1 MACDPKLQSGWRLSA
16 ILPDLVEEGERL
28 LALAHEQNATFAL
41 LGGVAIRLHAPEVPA
56 ALDRQYKD
64 LDFAV
69 PKGSSGA
76 TGKLLSAAGYEG
88 HTVFNAMN
96 SKERMLFHDNENG
109 RQIDVFVGSFRMCH
123 EIPLS
128 DRLKPGDRTVPLAEL
143 LLTKLQ
149 IIELNEKDI
158 RDTVLLLHGHEVA
171 DHDEDA
177 VNAAR
182 IAELC
187 AGDWGLWRT
196 ITANLERCVVE
207 VEQYALPEHD
217 QNRVRDRLGRLLGH
231 IAEAP
236 KSQKWK
242 LRAKIG
248 DRKRWYDLPEEVE

>member
-1 MACDPKLQSGWRLSA
+1 LSA
-16 ILPDLVEEGERL
+16 TLPDLVEEGERL
-28 LALAHEQNATFAL
+28 LALAHEQDATFAL

-69 PKGSSGA
+69 PKGGSGA
-76 TGKLLSAAGYEG
+76 AGKLLSDAGYEA
-88 HTVFNAMN
+88 HVVFNAMN
-96 SKERMLFHDNENG
+96 SKERMLFHDHERG

-128 DRLKPGDRTVPLAEL
+128 GRLKPREKTVPLAEL

-171 DHDEDA
+171 DHDDDA
-177 VNAAR
+177 VNGAR

-187 AGDWGLWRT
+187 ANDWGLWRT
-196 ITANLERCVVE
+196 ISANLERCSLDVG
-207 VEQYALPEHD
+207 QYALRSDEGE
-217 QNRVRDRLGRLLGH
+217 RVVDRLQKLLAE
-231 IAEAP
+231 IEEAP
-236 KSQKWK
+236 KSRAWK
-242 LRAKIG
+242 VRAKIG

>member
-1 MACDPKLQSGWRLSA
+1 LSA

-28 LALAHEQNATFAL
+28 LALAQSQNSTFAL
-41 LGGVAIRLHAPEVPA
+41 LGGVAVRLHAPEVPA
-56 ALDRQYKD
+56 ALDREYKD

-69 PKGSSGA
+69 PKGGSGA
-76 TGKLLSAAGYEG
+76 AGRLLSDAGYDG

-96 SKERMLFHDNENG
+96 SKERLLFHDNQNG
-109 RQIDVFVGSFRMCH
+109 RQVDVFVGSFRMCH

-128 DRLKPGDRTVPLAEL
+128 DRLRPGDRTVPLAEL

-149 IIELNEKDI
+149 IIQLNEKDI

-171 DHDEDA
+171 DHDDDA
-177 VNAAR
+177 VNGAR

-196 ITANLERCVVE
+196 ITANLERCSQE
-207 VEQYALPEHD
+207 VDTYALPEAD
-217 QNRVRDRLGRLLGH
+217 RSRVKGRLKALLAR
-231 IAEAP
+231 IEEAD
-236 KSQKWK
+236 KSRAWK

-248 DRKRWYDLPEEVE
+248 ERKRWYDLPEEVEQ